1 MNEGVATLTT
11 DGTIVYGNSQL
22 ATMLELPMEKLIGQR
37 LSAFIISR
45 IKKHII
51 LFLIRV

>member
-1 MNEGVATLTT
+1 MKESNINT

-37 LSAFIISR
+37 LSGF
-45 IKKHII
+45 HN
-51 LFLIRV
+51 LQG